1 MKFVFLDLFV
11 INFVMFQRSHLEIYS
26 DKNSKIKRS
35 LFLDILADNADN
47 FIASVQV
54 SLYGVCCKTFC
65 VLCALQRHEIQSLPL
80 HMCISY
86 YILQSWDFP
95 CLSVL

>member
-1 MKFVFLDLFV
+1 
-11 INFVMFQRSHLEIYS
+11 MFQRSHLEIYS

-54 SLYGVCCKTFC
+54 S
-65 VLCALQRHEIQSLPL
+65 
-80 HMCISY
+80 
-86 YILQSWDFP
+86 
-95 CLSVL
+95 